1 MELPVLLFFDKIE
14 RTNITTKLLKILNQK
29 FIRGIQ
35 GKNIRWGEEMKK
47 LLYLFILIIPVF
59 WFGFN
64 PISTFASSP
73 TQLKEESQSGEFLTE
88 YTTLS
93 GSDVLLGQE
102 IPILVDEK
110 TGEIT
115 NNRIGISPVC
125 ATCNRYTWK
134 TATDNRQSSV
144 FHKKVTDTT
153 NWSLNLTFKVEI
165 AGKLV
170 ISGGGEKVYSA
181 TKKWNQYKETWKL
194 TAL

>member
-1 MELPVLLFFDKIE
+1 
-14 RTNITTKLLKILNQK
+14 
-29 FIRGIQ
+29 
-35 GKNIRWGEEMKK
+35 MKK

-59 WFGFN
+59 LFGFN

-73 TQLKEESQSGEFLTE
+73 TKEVDLKEESQSDKFPTE
-88 YTTLS
+88 YTTLIS
-93 GSDVLLGQE
+93 TDVHLGQE

-110 TGEIT
+110 IGEISNT
-115 NNRIGISPVC
+115 RIGISPVC

-134 TATDNRQSSV
+134 TATDKRQSSV

-153 NWSLNLTFKVEI
+153 KWSLNLTFNVEI

-194 TAL
+194 TGTLTTYSPTGNLIKSEQRNETYIKYKKVATK

>member
-1 MELPVLLFFDKIE
+1 
-14 RTNITTKLLKILNQK
+14 
-29 FIRGIQ
+29 
-35 GKNIRWGEEMKK
+35 MKK

-59 WFGFN
+59 LFGFN

-73 TQLKEESQSGEFLTE
+73 TELKEESQSGEFLTE
-88 YTTLS
+88 HTTLS
-93 GSDVLLGQE
+93 GSDILLGQE

-110 TGEIT
+110 TGEMT

-134 TATDNRQSSV
+134 TATDKRQSSV

-170 ISGGGEKVYSA
+170 ISGGEKRYIRQQKNGTN
-181 TKKWNQYKETWKL
+181 TKKHGN
-194 TAL
+194 